1 MQGFALRRVPFAPDQ
16 KGVGRAKSTRP
27 EKRRA
32 PKALGD
38 RRPTPFWWGAQTPAA
53 EGMKNLLS
61 LKAANSHLW
70 WSGVAL
76 VVFMIVW
83 WLDRL
88 PVISCSNSA
97 AFLTAEQIFLKAW
110 KARAFSFTPT
120 FSIESFFVYTAKRRD
135 CEMRG
140 LLWGGGAS
148 MSPSGCLTE
157 SVECDIFITIR
168 DKYITM
174 EGSR

>member
-1 MQGFALRRVPFAPDQ
+1 MLSPAGEVVQGFALRRVPFAPDQ

-38 RRPTPFWWGAQTPAA
+38 RRPTPFWWGAQTPVA
-53 EGMKNLLS
+53 EGEKNLLS

-88 PVISCSNSA
+88 PVISCSNNA
-97 AFLTAEQIFLKAW
+97 AFFTAEQIFLKAW

-120 FSIESFFVYTAKRRD
+120 YWGEPFV
-135 CEMRG
+135 
-140 LLWGGGAS
+140 
-148 MSPSGCLTE
+148 
-157 SVECDIFITIR
+157 
-168 DKYITM
+168 
-174 EGSR
+174 